1 VRGEAFEPN
10 PLDPTGG
17 STVHQHLF
25 DWSPIV
31 FDHHKRLVEAETLRR
46 LAGAEAARRSVRPSR
61 LPAWLATLPLALLV
75 VLFVFASA
83 RVHGTLDVA
92 SADGHQVARSPVS
105 SNTYIGSP
113 S

>member
-1 VRGEAFEPN
+1 M
-10 PLDPTGG
+10 
-17 STVHQHLF
+17 HQRLF

-31 FDHHKRLVEAETLRR
+31 FDHHKRLVEAETQRR

-75 VLFVFASA
+75 VLFVFASV
-83 RVHGTLDVA
+83 RDHGPNGTA
-92 SADGHQVARSPVS
+92 SVDGLQFARSFPS
-105 SNTYIGSP
+105 SNAYIGSR